1 MESRYC
7 VREDMVKWVVYF
19 EAVSTVK
26 FYWQLK
32 YFILSKDRMG
42 IINNDVYV
50 CSNGV
55 QKTGTYISFAT
66 ETIYVV
72 QNYGGMAMPMPGQ
85 GSVSTS
91 SGYNVRANY
100 RIFWDQE
107 CREAGKSFIDLKSVS
122 TTLTSSQLDSNIY
135 AVLYEELKKI
145 YPNTSD
151 ELRVA
156 PVTAAPVTAA
166 PVAPVTAAPVA
177 PVTAAPAESAP
188 AESAPTESAP
198 TESAPVTP
206 AESAPV
212 ESAPTE
218 SAPVTPAESAPVESA
233 PAPAESAPVTP
244 AESAPVESAP
254 VESAPAESAPV
265 TPAESAPSSV

>member
-1 MESRYC
+1 
-7 VREDMVKWVVYF
+7 
-19 EAVSTVK
+19 
-26 FYWQLK
+26 
-32 YFILSKDRMG
+32 MG

-166 PVAPVTAAPVA
+166 PVAPVTAAPV
-177 PVTAAPAESAP
+177 ESAP
-188 AESAPTESAP
+188 AESAPA
-198 TESAPVTP
+198 
-206 AESAPV
+206 

-244 AESAPVESAP
+244 AESAPVTPAESAP
-254 VESAPAESAPV
+254 VESAPTESAPVESAPVAPVESAPVESAPVESAPV
-265 TPAESAPSSV
+265 TPVESAPSSV